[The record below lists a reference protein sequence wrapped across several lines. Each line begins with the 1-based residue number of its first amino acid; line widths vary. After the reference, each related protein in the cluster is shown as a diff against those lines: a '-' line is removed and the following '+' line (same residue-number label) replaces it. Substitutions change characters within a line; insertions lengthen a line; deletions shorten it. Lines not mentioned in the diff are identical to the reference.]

1 MKGGNTAPLKK
12 ETNRTNK
19 ENYRQISILSNVSK
33 VFEKCMYKNMSYVF
47 KNLFSKCQCGFRRD

>member
-1 MKGGNTAPLKK
+1 MKGGNTTPLKK

-33 VFEKCMYKNMSYVF
+33 VFEKCMYKKMSYVLE
-47 KNLFSKCQCGFRRD
+47 NLFSKCQCGFRRD